1 MKRFVNISVFP
12 TIYERLRILFT
23 GRIDI
28 EGFMSDN
35 SNIKQNN
42 LRVTYGRKK

>member
-1 MKRFVNISVFP
+1 MKRYLNITVIP
-12 TIYERLRILFT
+12 TIYERIKILFT

-35 SNIKQNN
+35 GNIKSSN
-42 LRVTYGRKK
+42 LKVTYRRK